1 MVRKASCMFTLFFSS
16 LGSSGSYKSRKPFPK
31 LSQNT
36 KPQFTTTAESFPYSD
51 PQALARERVLMARK
65 ENSVNA
71 VRSNIHRRSNPEIPS
86 RPPPPSQNYSGGMRD
101 ERGARLKTMEVE
113 LVRDYQEYGFSIRGG
128 RELNL
133 PIFVLRMAEGGVA
146 ERDGRLGISEEV
158 QNKSFVQSHIF
169 ICIASIV
176 IS

>member
-1 MVRKASCMFTLFFSS
+1 MVGKASCMFTLFFSS
-16 LGSSGSYKSRKPFPK
+16 LDSSGSYRTQNHNLPLPPKVPPRVTLKP
-31 LSQNT
+31 S
-36 KPQFTTTAESFPYSD
+36 
-51 PQALARERVLMARK
+51 RERVLMARK
-65 ENSVNA
+65 GNSVNA
-71 VRSNIHRRSNPEIPS
+71 VRSNIRRRSNPAIPS

-101 ERGARLKTMEVE
+101 EPEARLKKMEVE

-146 ERDGRLGISEEV
+146 ERDGRLRISEEV
-158 QNKSFVQSHIF
+158 QTNCFVQSHIF
-169 ICIASIV
+169 TCIASIA